1 MDNPDRMLERMLHS
15 QLCELLSISYVVLA
29 NNQVTH
35 RHFERVHD
43 MPVQCWS
50 ALLAVVDF
58 PGLRARDVVHMF
70 PRPQN
75 TVSRAL
81 ALLQGR
87 GLIEQRGCRDDA
99 RAKRLHPTPAGQ
111 ALLEEMRATA
121 LARQEEIF
129 GVLDPDER
137 VTFLSLCRKLAWG
150 PHLARSEAMAAQP
163 GPAQPGPPSPGEAQ
177 PNRTGIPL
185 EAGVPEARSPRDSG
199 ESGFSSGK

>member
-15 QLCELLSISYVVLA
+15 QLRELLSISYVVLA

-35 RHFERVHD
+35 RHLERVHD

-58 PGLRARDVVHMF
+58 PGLRARDVVRMF

-87 GLIEQRGCRDDA
+87 GLIEQRGCPDDA
-99 RAKRLHPTPAGQ
+99 RAKRLHPTATGR
-111 ALLEEMRATA
+111 ALLERMRVTA

-129 GVLDPDER
+129 GVLDPEER
-137 VTFLSLCRKLAWG
+137 ATFLRLCHKLARG
-150 PHLARSEAMAAQP
+150 PHLSVSKAMTAELRTPSYGPVQP
-163 GPAQPGPPSPGEAQ
+163 SL
-177 PNRTGIPL
+177 TGIPL
-185 EAGVPEARSPRDSG
+185 AAGVPEAWSPLDNG